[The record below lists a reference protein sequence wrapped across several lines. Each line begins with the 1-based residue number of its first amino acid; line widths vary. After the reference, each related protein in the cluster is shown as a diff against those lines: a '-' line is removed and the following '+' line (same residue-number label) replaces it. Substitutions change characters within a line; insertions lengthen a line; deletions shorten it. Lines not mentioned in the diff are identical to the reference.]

1 MSLSVEFA
9 DGSLATISGNG
20 RMPWGV
26 RTPMSIFLE
35 TESAVMSIDYTNEVA
50 RAWAADDREHELPI
64 PIASIGATRC
74 AASLRRTSSRSSP
87 ARACTRCEGPARML
101 IERCLDQP
109 VLDRAPGELGVRAVA
124 IMEAAVESARR
135 GSAVETGLV
144 A

>member
-1 MSLSVEFA
+1 
-9 DGSLATISGNG
+9 
-20 RMPWGV
+20 MPPGEGLY
-26 RTPMSIFLE
+26 S
-35 TESAVMSIDYTNEVA
+35 
-50 RAWAADDREHELPI
+50 
-64 PIASIGATRC
+64 
-74 AASLRRTSSRSSP
+74 
-87 ARACTRCEGPARML
+87 CEGPARML